1 MSRIVKRAVAL
12 SRKNSEWF
20 AASKQKKPITIEV
33 IDDKEEKQQ
42 GRV

>member
-33 IDDKEEKQQ
+33 KDENKEI
-42 GRV
+42 